1 MQNKVYFIG
10 AGPGDPEL
18 ITLKAYRLI
27 QQAKVIIYAGS
38 LVNEQIL
45 DFAPKQAEFFNS
57 AKMTLN
63 EIIAV
68 IKESFSAGKR
78 VIRLHTGDPSL
89 YGAIYEQM
97 LELDKL
103 NIPYEIIP
111 GVTSLFAATAKL
123 QVELTAPQLAQT
135 VTISRVAGKTKVP
148 ANETLEKLASHGGTF
163 VFYLSAQ
170 KASQITEA
178 FLRQGW
184 GPKTPVAICYKVTWQ
199 EEKIIKT
206 TLADLPTTMA
216 QAGLSKHLLLI
227 VGKVL
232 DKTRIQEYS
241 RLYAQDFAH
250 EYRSSHHCPH
260 P

>member
-1 MQNKVYFIG
+1 MKEKVYFIG

-27 QQAKVIIYAGS
+27 EQANVIIYAGS
-38 LVNEQIL
+38 LVNERIL
-45 DFAPKQAEFFNS
+45 DFASKQAKFFNS
-57 AKMTLN
+57 AKMTLD

-68 IKESFSAGKR
+68 IKKSFQAGQK

-97 LELDKL
+97 QELDKL

-123 QVELTAPQLAQT
+123 QVELTAPNLSQT
-135 VTISRVAGKTKVP
+135 VIISRVAGKTKVP
-148 ANETLEKLASHGGTF
+148 SGEALEKLACHGGTF
-163 VFYLSAQ
+163 VFYLSA
-170 KASQITEA
+170 KSVNQIKDV
-178 FLRQGW
+178 FLSQGW
-184 GPKTPVAICYKVTWQ
+184 SKATPVAICYKVSW
-199 EEKIIKT
+199 EDEKIIKT

-227 VGKVL
+227 IGNIL
-232 DKTRIQEYS
+232 DKTKVQEYS
-241 RLYAQDFAH
+241 RLYAKDFVH
-250 EYRSSHHCPH
+250 EYRSSHHCLNS
-260 P
+260 